1 MSEEFNIEKVLPFLF
16 CAQCGCNFDADD
28 AKLLVT
34 GNDTVIVKV
43 TCKGCGKKYA
53 LAFMD
58 LTFPMFAQSYGGEDN
73 FEETEEEFPGADTAF
88 SEEMAN
94 NIKDEDYCFE
104 EQYSMGNLGKISAKG
119 HIQEKNLGK
128 ITYDEV
134 LEAHDFIQN
143 FEENWRRYL
152 DRRKFNAI

>member
-1 MSEEFNIEKVLPFLF
+1 MSEDFNIEKVLPLLF
-16 CAQCGCNFDADD
+16 CSKCGCNFETDD
-28 AKLLVT
+28 AKILVT

-58 LTFPMFAQSYGGEDN
+58 LTFPMFAQSYGGTED
-73 FEETEEEFPGADTAF
+73 FEESAFETETCTESAIEQD
-88 SEEMAN
+88 
-94 NIKDEDYCFE
+94 DYCFE
-104 EQYSMGNLGKISAKG
+104 EKYSTGNLGNIMG
-119 HIQEKNLGK
+119 HIQAKNLEK
-128 ITYDEV
+128 ITYDDV

-152 DRRKFNAI
+152 DRRKFNTI